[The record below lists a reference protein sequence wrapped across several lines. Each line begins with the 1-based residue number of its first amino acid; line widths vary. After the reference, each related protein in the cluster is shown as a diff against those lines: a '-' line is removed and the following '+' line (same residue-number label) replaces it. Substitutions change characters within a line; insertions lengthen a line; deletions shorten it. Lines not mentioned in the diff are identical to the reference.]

1 MGIDIN
7 SVKAAADKSQKLPQL
22 FAIHYSEQYSD
33 DWNKY
38 RGSINSSYDWEKLNR
53 VDIETG
59 GQNYNITFG
68 QMVHLAAPQLVR
80 GTTIQVVINSLLK
93 EWERLGVVEITNQ
106 RAIWKGWSFKVTG
119 MKTKFRDVSPVT
131 TIDPV
136 DFLASRTTKKRT
148 TKKVK
153 AVRKAKKIPAPNS
166 SRIDRLTLS
175 VLRALRVTP
184 RGPFY
189 VDLKPQYLA

>member
-1 MGIDIN
+1 MGIDIDG
-7 SVKAAADKSQKLPQL
+7 VRAAADKLQKLPQL
-22 FAIHYSEQYSD
+22 FANHYSEQHND

-53 VDIETG
+53 VDIESNGET
-59 GQNYNITFG
+59 YNITFG
-68 QMVHLAAPQLVR
+68 QMIHLACPALVR

-93 EWERLGVVEITNQ
+93 EWEKLGVVEITNQ

-136 DFLASRTTKKRT
+136 DFLASRATTKRT
-148 TKKVK
+148 TKKAK
-153 AVRKAKKIPAPNS
+153 AVRKAKKIPAPKPS
-166 SRIDRLTLS
+166 
-175 VLRALRVTP
+175 AVT
-184 RGPFY
+184 F
-189 VDLKPQYLA
+189 DSE